1 MVRFEKKL
9 GDLIVNYIKVINK
22 DQPIEQKLP
31 ELLVY
36 IGKFFR
42 FRRGFIYQTDG
53 FRFFY
58 LKETFGNEDNVLQGR
73 ILINNLKHRDTL
85 PEVLPFYI
93 CLDENTTPAGHQIFN
108 FFSTQSL
115 WLNKIVDTEGKTI
128 GYIGFTDKENPDHFE
143 KDELQAIWYA
153 TDLLTKEIII
163 REYKERE
170 IRAGKTLENIMNHM
184 GVDIYVNSF
193 ETHEMLYAN
202 ETMAAPYGGFENF
215 KGKKCW
221 QALYKDKTGECEF
234 CPKYH
239 LIDENGQPTKVYSWD
254 YQRPFDKSWFRVFSA
269 AFNWIDGQ
277 LAHVVTSVDITNQK
291 NIEEQLVQAKE
302 KAENMDRL
310 KSTFLANM
318 SHEIRT
324 PLNAIVG
331 FSGLMEK
338 EDNPEKRK
346 RYNRIVQESNQLLL
360 QLITDILDF
369 SRIEAGILDFTIGN
383 LNVRELCDEIVCS
396 YQVKETKGIPIIFD
410 LNLPEYYIRSDKKRL
425 TQVITNLINN
435 ALKFT
440 TSGKITLGYR
450 LLDNIWIEF
459 RVSDTGVGIAP
470 DKVEQ
475 VFERFTKLNPFDKGT
490 GLGLSICKSIIEQLG
505 GNMGVVSEVDVGSQ
519 FWFTL
524 PYQ

>member
-1 MVRFEKKL
+1 MDKFEKNL
-9 GDLIVNYIKVINK
+9 GDLIINYIKEINK
-22 DQPIEQKLP
+22 DQPMKQKLP
-31 ELLVY
+31 ELLAY
-36 IGKFFR
+36 IGKFFK
-42 FRRGFIYQTDG
+42 FGRGFIYQTDG

-58 LKETFGNEDNVLQGR
+58 LKETFGNEDNLLQGR
-73 ILINNLKHRDTL
+73 FLTREMKHRDSMPNEL
-85 PEVLPFYI
+85 PVYI
-93 CLDENTTPAGHQIFN
+93 RQNENTTPGEHRIFN
-108 FFSTQSL
+108 FFSAQSL
-115 WLNKIVDTEGKTI
+115 WLNRIVDTESKTI
-128 GYIGFTDKENPDHFE
+128 GYIGFAEKEDPDHFE
-143 KDELQAIWYA
+143 NDELQAIRYV
-153 TDLLTKEIII
+153 TDLLSKEIII

-170 IRAGKTLENIMNHM
+170 IRARKTLENIMNHM

-202 ETMAAPYGGFENF
+202 ATMAAPYGGFENF

-221 QALYKDKTGECEF
+221 QALYTDKTEECEF
-234 CPKYH
+234 CPKRH
-239 LIDENGQPTKVYSWD
+239 LIDENGHPSKVYSWD

-338 EDNPEKRK
+338 ENNPEKRQ

-360 QLITDILDF
+360 QLITDILDT
-369 SRIEAGILDFTIGN
+369 SRIEAGILDFNLTD
-383 LNVRELCDEIVCS
+383 LNVWELCDEIVCS
-396 YQVKETKGIPIIFD
+396 YQVKETKGIPIVFD
-410 LNLPEYYIRSDKKRL
+410 PNLPEYHIQSDKKRL

-450 LLDNIWIEF
+450 LLDDTWIEF
-459 RVSDTGVGIAP
+459 RVIDTGIGIAP
-470 DKVEQ
+470 DKVDQ
-475 VFERFTKLNPFDKGT
+475 VFDRFTKLNLFDKGT

-505 GNMGVVSEVDVGSQ
+505 GNIGVVSELDVGSQ